1 MEQAT
6 FIEDS
11 IPEDQSPRIC
21 EKRGIIARRARQRW
35 AGVNYAAAPV
45 VKELL
50 TLGMNRLRDGLPS
63 DDHWSRYEEFS
74 NSKAA
79 CETQLRGE

>member
-1 MEQAT
+1 M
-6 FIEDS
+6 
-11 IPEDQSPRIC
+11 
-21 EKRGIIARRARQRW
+21 RQRRKF
-35 AGVNYAAAPV
+35 
-45 VKELL
+45 KELL

-79 CETQLRGE
+79 CKTQLRGE